1 MYKTRPVKTNFMPV
15 LMSSMIVT
23 FFVPYLIM
31 TNMRLHT
38 TERKNG
44 TSIFAHIG
52 NDSITFSKFSIN
64 HIVVKTRIF
73 EIFILKINM

>member
-44 TSIFAHIG
+44 ISIFAHIG
-52 NDSITFSKFSIN
+52 NVSITFSKFSIN
-64 HIVVKTRIF
+64 YIVVKTRIF